1 MKRAERHVRG
11 PVVLA
16 AASPAEYPFG
26 DVRATLKTY
35 CQSNLYLAMLQ
46 AFGSGVAHGVL
57 V

>member
-26 DVRATLKTY
+26 DVRTTRKTY